1 MVFTRPCRPMHFH
14 MIIIWLL
21 LFFHQLDNANIYMC
35 IYFEQIING
44 DTFQR
49 SKLADVQYRVI
60 AVETDRQIYV

>member
-1 MVFTRPCRPMHFH
+1 
-14 MIIIWLL
+14 
-21 LFFHQLDNANIYMC
+21 MC